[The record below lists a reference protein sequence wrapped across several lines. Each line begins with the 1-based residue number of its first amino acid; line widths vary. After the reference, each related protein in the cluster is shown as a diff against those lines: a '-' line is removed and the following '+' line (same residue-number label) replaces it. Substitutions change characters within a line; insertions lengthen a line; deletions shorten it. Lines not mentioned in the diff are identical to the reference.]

1 MRNLA
6 AKDLGVAPVG
16 ILEYLNAATGAGYTL
31 DELMLAG
38 ERIINAERLFLTK
51 AGFSRKD
58 RDLSDVIWMFTG
70 NAVSGEK
77 DIEALYLSGE
87 TN

>member
-1 MRNLA
+1 M
-6 AKDLGVAPVG
+6 APIG

-31 DELMLAG
+31 HQLMLAG
-38 ERIINAERLFLTK
+38 ERIINTDRLFLTK
-51 AGFSRKD
+51 AGFSRKE
-58 RDLSDVIWMFTG
+58 RNLSDVIWIFTG